1 MGGMVLMMVGDW
13 KEREGILVSGALKM
27 TDLRNIP
34 IIKGNVLTGPKFIK
48 YKADVMQQL
57 ASYR

>member
-1 MGGMVLMMVGDW
+1 MMVGDW